1 MRQPEKGCA
10 GLIGPVLA
18 RVANGLQKREGGQLP
33 IDGGEGTA
41 ANPIT
46 VQGGQAVAN
55 RSDLDQL
62 GSTVLARQAGEN
74 GFAKHRVHGAHPC
87 KRGINPLEGPSVPAR
102 SVRKTSCDERPSAG

>member
-33 IDGGEGTA
+33 ISGADMRA
-41 ANPIT
+41 ANSIT
-46 VQGGQAVAN
+46 VQGRQAVAN

-74 GFAKHRVHGAHPC
+74 GFAKHRVHGARPC
-87 KRGINPLEGPSVPAR
+87 KRGINPLEGPPVPPR